1 MLGLSTNY
9 NNMKVRAIPFKQH
22 ENTMYNAVLTAKD
35 LSSQTKVDVWHP
47 TNEDGYQR
55 DVSLPRARKF
65 GNYVATEISPPAILA
80 NIRESDKDAVKYEN
94 GKLEIPENVP
104 LWLVD
109 GQHRVAGLQE
119 LLRTSGEKYQ
129 DIELPVVIMVGESV
143 YDEAKQFVIVNNSQK
158 RIRTDLG
165 ERFLQKRVKAEG
177 LNHLID
183 KGIRNI
189 EWTPTAIEIVD
200 LLNNDDHSVWHNK
213 IKLPNEPMGLTIVS
227 QKAFSDSLKPLLKD
241 DGKYFRK
248 SASTVAPIINRY
260 WEAIS
265 EVCPEP
271 FAEPKNFVMLKTTGV
286 VTLHAILPRILQ
298 FIGNDSPQKSDFVK
312 ILSGIDSL
320 KDYSK
325 WQSPKGEYSRMT
337 GQKGFLII
345 KMELLDELEDAM
357 QQVTA

>member
-1 MLGLSTNY
+1 
-9 NNMKVRAIPFKQH
+9 MKIRAIPFKQH
-22 ENTMYNAVLTAKD
+22 GMTMYNAVLTAKD

-65 GNYVATEISPPAILA
+65 GNYITTEISPPAILA
-80 NIRESDKDAVKYEN
+80 NIRESDKDAIKYEN
-94 GKLEIPENVP
+94 GKLEIPDHVS

-109 GQHRVAGLQE
+109 GQHRVAGLHE
-119 LLRTSGEKYQ
+119 LLASSGEKYQ
-129 DIELPVVIMVGESV
+129 DIEMPVVIMVGQSV

-165 ERFLQKRVKAEG
+165 ERFLQKAAKIEG
-177 LNHLID
+177 RDTLVN

-213 IKLPNEPMGLTIVS
+213 IKLPNEPKGSTIVS
-227 QKAFSDSLKPLLKD
+227 QKAFSDSLKPLLKE
-241 DGKYFRK
+241 DGRYFRR
-248 SASTVAPIINRY
+248 SASHVSPIINRY

-265 EVCPEP
+265 EICPEP
-271 FAEPKNFVMLKTTGV
+271 FTEPENYVMLKTTGV
-286 VTLHAILPRILQ
+286 VTLHAILPRVVQ
-298 FIGNDSPQKSDFVK
+298 MIGNDSPQKSDFVK
-312 ILSGIDSL
+312 ILSKIESI

-325 WQSPKGEYSRMT
+325 WQSPDGEYSRMT

-345 KMELLDELEDAM
+345 KMELLEDLEDAM
-357 QQVTA
+357 EQVTA

>member
-1 MLGLSTNY
+1 
-9 NNMKVRAIPFKQH
+9 MKIRAIPFKQH
-22 ENTMYNAVLTAKD
+22 GMTMYNAVLTAKD

-65 GNYVATEISPPAILA
+65 GNYITTEISPPAILA
-80 NIRESDKDAVKYEN
+80 NIRESDKDSIKYEN
-94 GKLEIPENVP
+94 GKLEIPDNVS

-109 GQHRVAGLQE
+109 GQHRVAGLHE
-119 LLRTSGEKYQ
+119 LLASSGKKYQ
-129 DIELPVVIMVGESV
+129 DIEMPVVIMVGQSV

-165 ERFLQKRVKAEG
+165 ERFLQKAAKIEG
-177 LNHLID
+177 RDTLVN

-213 IKLPNEPMGLTIVS
+213 IKLPNEPKGSTIVS
-227 QKAFSDSLKPLLKD
+227 QKAFSDSLKPLLKE
-241 DGKYFRK
+241 DGRYFRR
-248 SASTVAPIINRY
+248 SASNVSPIINRY

-265 EVCPEP
+265 EICPAPFTEP
-271 FAEPKNFVMLKTTGV
+271 ENYVMLKTTGV
-286 VTLHAILPRILQ
+286 VTLHAILPRVVQ
-298 FIGNDSPQKSDFVK
+298 MIGNDSPQKSDFVK
-312 ILSGIDSL
+312 ILSKIESI

-325 WQSPKGEYSRMT
+325 WQSPDGEYSRMT

-345 KMELLDELEDAM
+345 KMELLEDLEDSM
-357 QQVTA
+357 EQVAA